1 MDLETYFCCF
11 LVFLFLNFISML
23 IHNSQK
29 ENVEL
34 EKTIQGDNNE
44 SSAFVSSMIWMNQGD

>member
-44 SSAFVSSMIWMNQGD
+44 SSAFVNSMIWMNQGD